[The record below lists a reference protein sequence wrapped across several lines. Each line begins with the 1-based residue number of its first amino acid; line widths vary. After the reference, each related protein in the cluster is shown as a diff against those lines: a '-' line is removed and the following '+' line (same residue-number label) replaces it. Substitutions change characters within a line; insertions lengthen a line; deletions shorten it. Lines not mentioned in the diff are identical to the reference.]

1 MFKPGG
7 RFYYA
12 EGHPYALTLDEPA
25 EGDTEGALIN
35 HMPYWHE
42 DAIIEEWPVSYTGVK
57 IPDGTRK
64 AVEFAHTLEDFF
76 TVFLREGMT
85 LDFFREHEGIPWAMY
100 SRMTRNPDDELF
112 YLPPDTTDCPWAFPC
127 NGPSPPHPR
136 RWSQAVLRP

>member
-1 MFKPGG
+1 
-7 RFYYA
+7 
-12 EGHPYALTLDEPA
+12 
-25 EGDTEGALIN
+25 
-35 HMPYWHE
+35 MPYWHE

-112 YLPPDTTDCPWAFPC
+112 YLPAGHHRLPMGFSMQWTKPAAP
-127 NGPSPPHPR
+127 
-136 RWSQAVLRP
+136 